1 MYSVAVPAAMELVD
15 LAMRATTA
23 YERPDLGAR
32 LEQTRRRLEDPN
44 VQVLIVGEF
53 KQGKSQLVN
62 ALINAPVCPVD
73 DDLAT
78 AVPTAVKYAEAPAV
92 TLIWEAAPG
101 ERRAPRRNE
110 VPVEQ
115 LAQYVSEAGNPGNR
129 QGLSRAEVGLPR
141 NLLKGGL
148 VLVDTPGVG
157 GLGSSHGAATMA
169 TLPTADA
176 VLLVSDASQE
186 YTAPELE
193 FLAVAM
199 RLCPNVAGVITKT
212 DLYPHWR
219 RIVDLDRG
227 HLADAGITAEM
238 FPVSSVLRLEAV
250 RSEDAELNV
259 ESGFAALV
267 TYLRTEVLARA
278 DDLDRASTSQDVLAV
293 ADQMAASMRAELAAQ
308 QEPERAGAL
317 VAELEQARKRAGA
330 LKDRSARWQHT
341 LGDGVADLTAD
352 IEHDLRDRLRAT
364 GREADQLLD
373 DGDPRDIWDQFSEW
387 LEGQVAT
394 ATSANFVWAGQ
405 RAEWLAG
412 QVAEHFAADGDAVLP
427 ALRTD
432 RSGDGGAQVQRLE
445 KPEHE
450 RMSFGQK
457 LYVGARGGYGG
468 MLMIGLATT
477 VAGFAMLNPL
487 SIGAGLLFGGKTVRE
502 EQQRQ
507 LARRRVEAKAAVRKH
522 LDEITFQVGKDS
534 RDMLRQVQRQL
545 RDHFTDLADEL
556 QISVSS
562 SVKAA
567 QTAVSSNENVR
578 GARIRD
584 LKAELDRIESLEKRA
599 RALGARKVLA

>member
-1 MYSVAVPAAMELVD
+1 MAVPAAVELVD
-15 LAMRATTA
+15 LAVRASTA
-23 YERPDLGAR
+23 YDRPDLTAR
-32 LEQTRRRLEDPN
+32 LEHTRRRLEDPN
-44 VQVLIVGEF
+44 VRVLVVGEF

-78 AVPTAVKYAEAPAV
+78 AVPTAVLYAEKPSV
-92 TLIWEAAPG
+92 TLVWDG
-101 ERRAPRRNE
+101 EQRRRSD
-110 VPVEQ
+110 VPVAK
-115 LAQYVSEAGNPGNR
+115 LADYVSEAGNPGNR
-129 QGLSRAEVGLPR
+129 QGLARAEVGLPR
-141 NLLKGGL
+141 NLLKDGL

-157 GLGSSHGAATMA
+157 GLGSAHGAATMA

-193 FLAVAM
+193 FLATAM

-212 DLYPHWR
+212 DLYPQWR
-219 RIVDLDRG
+219 RITDLDRG
-227 HLADAGITAEM
+227 HLAGAGITAEL

-250 RSEDAELNV
+250 RSEDAELNA

-278 DDLDRASTSQDVLAV
+278 DDLDRRSTSQDVLAV
-293 ADQMAASMRAELAAQ
+293 ADQLAASMRAELAAQ
-308 QEPERAGAL
+308 RDPQQAGAL
-317 VAELEQARKRAGA
+317 VSELEIARGRAVA

-341 LGDGVADLTAD
+341 LNDGVQDLAAD
-352 IEHDLRDRLRAT
+352 IDHDLRDRLRAI
-364 GREADQLLD
+364 GREADSLLD
-373 DGDPRDIWDQFSEW
+373 AADPADIWDQFGQW

-412 QVAEHFAADGDAVLP
+412 QVAEHFAAEGDSVLP

-432 RSGDGGAQVQRLE
+432 RSGEMGGQVQRLE
-445 KPEHE
+445 RPDQE
-450 RMSFGQK
+450 RIGLGQK
-457 LYVGARGGYGG
+457 IYIGARGGYGG

-477 VAGFAMLNPL
+477 LAGFAMLNPL
-487 SIGAGLLFGGKTVRE
+487 SIGAGLLFGAKTVRE
-502 EQQRQ
+502 EQARQ
-507 LARRRVEAKAAVRKH
+507 LARRTSEAKAAVRKH
-522 LDEITFQVGKDS
+522 LDEVTFQVGKDS

-545 RDHFTDLADEL
+545 RDHFTSLAEEL
-556 QISVSS
+556 QTSVDS

-567 QTAVSSNENVR
+567 QKAVSGDENVR
-578 GARIRD
+578 NARIRD
-584 LKAELDRIESLEKRA
+584 LEAELARIAKLEDKA
-599 RALGARKVLA
+599 RALVPGARKVLV

>member
-1 MYSVAVPAAMELVD
+1 MAVPAALELVD
-15 LAMRATTA
+15 LATRAAHA
-23 YERPDLGAR
+23 YDRPDLAAR
-32 LEQTRRRLEDPN
+32 LGHTRARLEDPN
-44 VQVLIVGEF
+44 VRVLIVGEF

-78 AVPTAVKYAEAPAV
+78 AVPTAVKHAETPAV
-92 TLIWEAAPG
+92 TLVWDG
-101 ERRAPRRNE
+101 ETGRRTE
-110 VPVEQ
+110 VPIEK

-129 QGLSRAEVGLPR
+129 QGLVRAEVGLPR

-157 GLGSSHGAATMA
+157 GLGSAHGAATMA

-193 FLAVAM
+193 FLSAAM
-199 RLCPNVAGVITKT
+199 ALCPNVAGVVTKT

-219 RIVDLDRG
+219 RIVELDRG
-227 HLADAGITAEM
+227 HLTRAGITAEL

-250 RSEDAELNV
+250 RSEDAELNA
-259 ESGFAALV
+259 ESGFAELV
-267 TYLRTEVLARA
+267 AFLRGEVLARA
-278 DDLDRASTSQDVLAV
+278 DELDRRSTGQDVLAV
-293 ADQMAASMRAELAAQ
+293 ADQLAAGMRAELAAQ
-308 QEPERAGAL
+308 QHPEEAGAL
-317 VAELEQARKRAGA
+317 VADLEQARARAAA

-341 LGDGVADLTAD
+341 LGDGVQDLTAD
-352 IEHDLRDRLRAT
+352 VEYDLRDRLRAI
-364 GREADQLLD
+364 GREADELLD
-373 DGDPRDIWDQFSEW
+373 AGDPRDIWDQFSEW
-387 LEGQVAT
+387 FEAQVSSAM
-394 ATSANFVWAGQ
+394 SANFVWAGQ

-427 ALRTD
+427 ALRTG
-432 RSGDGGAQVQRLE
+432 RTGDVRGEVARLE
-445 KPEHE
+445 RPEQE
-450 RMSFGQK
+450 SMNFGQK

-477 VAGFAMLNPL
+477 LAGMAMLNPL

-507 LARRRVEAKAAVRKH
+507 KAKRKADAKQAVRKH
-522 LDEITFQVGKDS
+522 LDEVQFQVGKDS
-534 RDMLRQVQRQL
+534 RDMLRHVQRQL
-545 RDHFTDLADEL
+545 RDHFTALAEEL
-556 QISVSS
+556 QTSIDA
-562 SVKAA
+562 SVKSA
-567 QTAVSSNENVR
+567 QKAVSTDSSAR

-584 LKAELDRIESLEKRA
+584 LEAELARIAALEEKA
-599 RALGARKVLA
+599 RALMPGPRKVLA

>member
-1 MYSVAVPAAMELVD
+1 MAVPAAMELVD
-15 LAMRATTA
+15 LATRATSA
-23 YERPDLGAR
+23 YGRPDLGAR
-32 LEQTRRRLEDPN
+32 LAQTRRRLEDPN
-44 VQVLIVGEF
+44 VQVLVVGEF

-92 TLIWEAAPG
+92 TLVWEARPG
-101 ERRAPRRNE
+101 EKRAPRRTE
-110 VPVEQ
+110 VPIEK
-115 LAQYVSEAGNPGNR
+115 LAHYVSEAGNPGNR

-157 GLGSSHGAATMA
+157 GLGSAHGAATMA

-193 FLAVAM
+193 FLATAM
-199 RLCPNVAGVITKT
+199 RLCPNVAGIVTKT

-227 HLADAGITAEM
+227 HLAAAGITAEV

-250 RSEDAELNV
+250 RAEDAELNV

-267 TYLRTEVLARA
+267 AFLRTEVLARA

-293 ADQMAASMRAELAAQ
+293 ADQMASGMRAELAAQ
-308 QEPERAGAL
+308 RRPDQAGEL
-317 VAELEQARKRAGA
+317 VAELERARRRAGA

-341 LGDGVADLTAD
+341 LGDGVQDLTAD
-352 IEHDLRDRLRAT
+352 IDHDLRDRLRAI
-364 GREADQLLD
+364 GREADQLLED
-373 DGDPRDIWDQFSEW
+373 SDPRDVWDQFSEW
-387 LEGQVAT
+387 LEGRIAT

-412 QVAEHFAADGDAVLP
+412 LVAEHFAAEGDAVLP
-427 ALRTD
+427 ALRTG
-432 RSGDGGAQVQRLE
+432 RPGESGAQVERLE
-445 KPEHE
+445 RPEHE
-450 RMSFGQK
+450 QMSFGQK

-468 MLMIGLATT
+468 LLMVGLATT
-477 VAGFAMLNPL
+477 LAGMALLNPL

-507 LARRRVEAKAAVRKH
+507 LARRKADAKAAVRKH
-522 LDEITFQVGKDS
+522 LDEIVFQVGKDS

-545 RDHFTDLADEL
+545 RDHFTSLAEEL
-556 QISVSS
+556 QTSVDA

-567 QTAVSSNENVR
+567 QTAVSSDENVR
-578 GARIRD
+578 RARIRD
-584 LKAELDRIESLEKRA
+584 LEAELDRIASLEKRA
-599 RALGARKVLA
+599 RALAPGKVLL

>member
-1 MYSVAVPAAMELVD
+1 MAVPAAMELVD
-15 LAMRATTA
+15 LALRAAGA
-23 YERPDLGAR
+23 YGRPDLGTR
-32 LEQTRRRLEDPN
+32 LEHTRRRLEDPA
-44 VQVLIVGEF
+44 VRVLVVGEF

-78 AVPTAVKYAEAPAV
+78 AVPTAVTYAETPAV
-92 TLIWEAAPG
+92 TLVWEAVPG
-101 ERRAPRRNE
+101 ETRPPRRTE
-110 VPVEQ
+110 VAIAQ
-115 LAQYVSEAGNPGNR
+115 LVDYVSEAGNPGNR

-141 NLLKGGL
+141 GLLKDGL

-157 GLGSSHGAATMA
+157 GLGSAHGAATMA

-193 FLAVAM
+193 FLGVAM

-212 DLYPHWR
+212 DLYPQWR
-219 RIVDLDRG
+219 RITELDRG
-227 HLADAGITAEM
+227 HLAAAGITAEL

-250 RSEDAELNV
+250 RSDDAELNA
-259 ESGFAALV
+259 ESGFADLV
-267 TYLRTEVLARA
+267 TFLRGEVLARA
-278 DDLDRASTSQDVLAV
+278 DELDRRSTSQDVLAV
-293 ADQMAASMRAELAAQ
+293 ADQLGAGMRAELSAQ
-308 QEPERAGAL
+308 QNPEHAGAL
-317 VAELEQARKRAGA
+317 VADLEQARGRAAA

-341 LGDGVADLTAD
+341 LGDGVQDLIAD
-352 IEHDLRDRLRAT
+352 IDHDLRDRLRAI
-364 GREADQLLD
+364 GREADLLVD
-373 DGDPRDIWDQFSEW
+373 AADPRDIWDQFSEW
-387 LEGQVAT
+387 LEQQVAS

-427 ALRTD
+427 ALRTG
-432 RSGDGGAQVQRLE
+432 RVGEGGHVQRLE
-445 KPEHE
+445 RPEQE
-450 RMSFGQK
+450 RMGFGQK

-477 VAGFAMLNPL
+477 LAGMALLNPL

-507 LARRRVEAKAAVRKH
+507 KKQRKTEAKIAVRKH
-522 LDEITFQVGKDS
+522 LDELTFQVGKDS
-534 RDMLRQVQRQL
+534 RDMLRDLQRQL
-545 RDHFTDLADEL
+545 RDHFTALADEL
-556 QISVSS
+556 TTSIDR

-567 QTAVSSNENVR
+567 QTAVSSDSTVR
-578 GARIRD
+578 AQRIRD
-584 LKAELDRIESLEKRA
+584 LEAELARIAGLEDSA
-599 RALGARKVLA
+599 RQLVPAPRKVLR

>member
-1 MYSVAVPAAMELVD
+1 
-15 LAMRATTA
+15 MR
-23 YERPDLGAR
+23 
-32 LEQTRRRLEDPN
+32 
-44 VQVLIVGEF
+44 VLIVGEF

-78 AVPTAVKYAEAPAV
+78 AVPTAVLYAEQPSV
-92 TLIWEAAPG
+92 TLVWEG
-101 ERRAPRRNE
+101 EQRRRSD
-110 VPVEQ
+110 VPVAK
-115 LAQYVSEAGNPGNR
+115 LADYVSEAGNPGNR

-141 NLLKGGL
+141 NLLKDGL

-157 GLGSSHGAATMA
+157 GLGSAHGAATMA

-186 YTAPELE
+186 YTAPELD
-193 FLAVAM
+193 FLATAM

-219 RIVDLDRG
+219 RITELDRG
-227 HLADAGITAEM
+227 HLAAAGITADL

-250 RSEDAELNV
+250 RSEDAELNA

-267 TYLRTEVLARA
+267 TFLRSEVLARA
-278 DDLDRASTSQDVLAV
+278 DDLDRRSTSQDVLAV
-293 ADQMAASMRAELAAQ
+293 ADQLGATMRAELAAQ
-308 QEPERAGAL
+308 QNPQHAAAL
-317 VAELEQARKRAGA
+317 VSDLEIARGRAAA

-341 LGDGVADLTAD
+341 LSDGVQDLTAD
-352 IEHDLRDRLRAT
+352 IDHDLRDRLRVI
-364 GREADQLLD
+364 GREADGLLD
-373 DGDPRDIWDQFSEW
+373 AADPADIWDQFGEW

-412 QVAEHFAADGDAVLP
+412 QVAEHFAAEGDAVLP
-427 ALRTD
+427 ALRTG
-432 RSGDGGAQVQRLE
+432 RTGEVGGHVDRLE
-445 KPEHE
+445 RPEQE
-450 RMSFGQK
+450 RLSLGQK

-477 VAGFAMLNPL
+477 LAGFAMLNPL
-487 SIGAGLLFGGKTVRE
+487 SIGAGLLFGAKTVRE
-502 EQQRQ
+502 EQARQ
-507 LARRRVEAKAAVRKH
+507 LARHKSDAKTAVRKH
-522 LDEITFQVGKDS
+522 LDEVTFQVGKDS

-545 RDHFTDLADEL
+545 RDHFTSLAEEL
-556 QISVSS
+556 QTSVDS

-567 QTAVSSNENVR
+567 QKAVSGDENVR
-578 GARIRD
+578 RARIRD
-584 LKAELDRIESLEKRA
+584 LEAELDRVAKLEERA
-599 RALGARKVLA
+599 RALVPAARKVLV

>member
-1 MYSVAVPAAMELVD
+1 VAVPAAMELVD
-15 LAMRATTA
+15 LAMRATSA
-23 YERPDLGAR
+23 YGRPDLGVR
-32 LEQTRRRLEDPN
+32 LAHTRRRLEDPN

-78 AVPTAVKYAEAPAV
+78 AVPTAVKYAEAPDV
-92 TLIWEAAPG
+92 TLVWEARPG
-101 ERRAPRRNE
+101 EQRAPRRTE
-110 VPVEQ
+110 VPIEQ
-115 LAQYVSEAGNPGNR
+115 LAKYVSEAGNPGNR

-157 GLGSSHGAATMA
+157 GLGSAHGAATMA

-193 FLAVAM
+193 FLATAM
-199 RLCPNVAGVITKT
+199 RLCPNVAGIVTKT

-219 RIVDLDRG
+219 QIVDLDRG
-227 HLADAGITAEM
+227 HLAAAGITAEV

-267 TYLRTEVLARA
+267 AFLRTEVLARA
-278 DDLDRASTSQDVLAV
+278 DELDRRSTSQDVLAV
-293 ADQMAASMRAELAAQ
+293 ADQMAAGLRAELAAQ
-308 QEPERAGAL
+308 RAPEQAGELVADLERA
-317 VAELEQARKRAGA
+317 RSRAGA

-341 LGDGVADLTAD
+341 LGDGVQDLTAD
-352 IEHDLRDRLRAT
+352 IDHDLRDRVRAI
-364 GREADQLLD
+364 GREADKLLD
-373 DGDPRDIWDQFSEW
+373 DADPRDIWDQFGEW
-387 LEGQVAT
+387 LEGQIAA

-412 QVAEHFAADGDAVLP
+412 QVAEHFAAEGDAVLP
-427 ALRTD
+427 ALRTV
-432 RSGDGGAQVQRLE
+432 RGGEAGAQVERLE
-445 KPEHE
+445 QPEDE

-477 VAGFAMLNPL
+477 LAGMALLNPL

-507 LARRRVEAKAAVRKH
+507 LARRRADAKAAVRKH
-522 LDEITFQVGKDS
+522 LDEIVFQVGKDS
-534 RDMLRQVQRQL
+534 RDMLRHVQRQL
-545 RDHFTDLADEL
+545 RDHFTSLAEEL
-556 QISVSS
+556 QTSVDA
-562 SVKAA
+562 SVRAA
-567 QTAVSSNENVR
+567 QTAVSGDENVR
-578 GARIRD
+578 RARIRD
-584 LKAELDRIESLEKRA
+584 LEAELDRIGTLEKRA
-599 RALGARKVLA
+599 RALAPGPQKVLA

>member
-1 MYSVAVPAAMELVD
+1 VAVPAAMELVD
-15 LAMRATTA
+15 LALRAAGA
-23 YERPDLGAR
+23 YGRPDLAVR
-32 LEQTRRRLEDPN
+32 LEHTRSRLDDPN
-44 VQVLIVGEF
+44 VRVLIVGEF

-78 AVPTAVKYAEAPAV
+78 AVPTAVKYAQAPAV
-92 TLIWEAAPG
+92 TLVWEPG
-101 ERRAPRRNE
+101 SGETRAPRRSE
-110 VPVEQ
+110 VPVAQ

-141 NLLKGGL
+141 NLLKDGL

-193 FLAVAM
+193 FVSTAL
-199 RLCPNVAGVITKT
+199 RLCPNVAGVLTKT

-219 RIVDLDRG
+219 RIADLDRG
-227 HLADAGITAEM
+227 HLANAGIAAEL

-267 TYLRTEVLARA
+267 TFLRTEVLARA
-278 DDLDRASTSQDVLAV
+278 DELDRRSTSQDVLAV
-293 ADQMAASMRAELAAQ
+293 ADQLGAGMRAELAAQ
-308 QEPERAGAL
+308 RNPQQAGAL
-317 VAELEQARKRAGA
+317 VSELEIARGRAGA

-341 LGDGVADLTAD
+341 LNDGVQDLTSD
-352 IEHDLRDRLRAT
+352 IEYDLRDRLRAI
-364 GREADQLLD
+364 GREAEQLLE
-373 DGDPRDIWDQFSEW
+373 DGDPAEIWDQFGEW
-387 LEGQVAT
+387 LEQQVAT

-405 RAEWLAG
+405 RAEWLATR
-412 QVAEHFAADGDAVLP
+412 VAEHFAAEGDAVLP
-427 ALRTD
+427 ALRTG
-432 RSGDGGAQVQRLE
+432 RSDLGGQVQRLE
-445 KPEHE
+445 RPEQE
-450 RMSFGQK
+450 RLSVGQK

-477 VAGFAMLNPL
+477 LAGFAMLNPL
-487 SIGAGLLFGGKTVRE
+487 SIGAGLLFGAKTVRE

-507 LARRRVEAKAAVRKH
+507 RTKRKSDAKAAVRKH
-522 LDEITFQVGKDS
+522 IDEVIFQVGKDS

-545 RDHFTDLADEL
+545 RDHFTALAEEL
-556 QISVSS
+556 QTSVDT

-567 QTAVSSNENVR
+567 QKAVSGDENVR
-578 GARIRD
+578 NARIRD
-584 LKAELDRIESLEKRA
+584 LEAELDRIAKLEDRA
-599 RALGARKVLA
+599 RALAPSARKVLA

>member
-1 MYSVAVPAAMELVD
+1 MAVPAAMELVD
-15 LAMRATTA
+15 LALRATSA
-23 YERPDLGAR
+23 YERPDLAAR
-32 LEQTRRRLEDPN
+32 LQHTRSRLEDPN
-44 VQVLIVGEF
+44 VRVLVVGEF

-78 AVPTAVKYAEAPAV
+78 AVPTAVKYAESPAV
-92 TLIWEAAPG
+92 TLIWEPAPG
-101 ERRAPRRNE
+101 EQRPPRRTE
-110 VPVEQ
+110 VPIEQ

-141 NLLKGGL
+141 NLLSGGL

-157 GLGSSHGAATMA
+157 GLGSAHGAATMA
-169 TLPTADA
+169 ALPTADA

-193 FLAVAM
+193 FLTVAM
-199 RLCPNVAGVITKT
+199 QLCPNVAGVITKT
-212 DLYPHWR
+212 DLYPQWR
-219 RIVDLDRG
+219 RITDLDRG
-227 HLADAGITAEM
+227 HLAGAGITAEL
-238 FPVSSVLRLEAV
+238 FAVSSVLRLEAV
-250 RSEDAELNV
+250 RSDDAELNV

-267 TYLRTEVLARA
+267 GYLRTEVLARA
-278 DDLDRASTSQDVLAV
+278 DDLDRRSTSQDVLAV
-293 ADQMAASMRAELAAQ
+293 ADQLAAGMRAELAAQ
-308 QEPERAGAL
+308 QDPEHAGLL
-317 VAELEQARKRAGA
+317 VADLEQARSRAAA

-341 LGDGVADLTAD
+341 LNDGVQDLTAD
-352 IEHDLRDRLRAT
+352 VDYDLRDRLRAI
-364 GREADQLLD
+364 GREAEQLLD

-387 LEGQVAT
+387 LEQQVAS

-427 ALRTD
+427 ALHAARVNE
-432 RSGDGGAQVQRLE
+432 GGHLQRLDR
-445 KPEHE
+445 PEDE
-450 RMSFGQK
+450 RMSLGQK

-468 MLMIGLATT
+468 LLMVGLATT
-477 VAGFAMLNPL
+477 LAGMALLNPL

-507 LARRRVEAKAAVRKH
+507 RERRRAEAKTAVRKH

-534 RDMLRQVQRQL
+534 RDMLRQLQRRL
-545 RDHFTDLADEL
+545 RDHFTALAEEL
-556 QISVSS
+556 QTSIDS

-567 QTAVSSNENVR
+567 QKAVSADGAVR
-578 GARIRD
+578 GGRIKDLEAELARI
-584 LKAELDRIESLEKRA
+584 AALEDRA
-599 RALGARKVLA
+599 RALTQTQRKVPA